1 MTVISVKNNG
11 STGGGSSGVDNFSY
25 KKIPSGDT
33 VTIPFNQV
41 MLLAGNIEVD
51 GNLVTDGDLEMIA
64 DRDDNFSYDTI
75 PADDVVHIRNNQQ
88 MIVYG
93 DIVTDGTLI
102 LDGNLIL
109 LEA

>member
-1 MTVISVKNNG
+1 MTVISVKQNG
-11 STGGGSSGVDNFSY
+11 SSGGSGSGVDNFSY

-33 VTIPFNQV
+33 VTIPVNQV
-41 MLLAGNIEVD
+41 MLLASNIEVE

-75 PADDVVHIRNNQQ
+75 PTDEVVHVRENQQ

-93 DIVTDGTLI
+93 DIATDGTLI
-102 LDGNLIL
+102 LDGNLIS